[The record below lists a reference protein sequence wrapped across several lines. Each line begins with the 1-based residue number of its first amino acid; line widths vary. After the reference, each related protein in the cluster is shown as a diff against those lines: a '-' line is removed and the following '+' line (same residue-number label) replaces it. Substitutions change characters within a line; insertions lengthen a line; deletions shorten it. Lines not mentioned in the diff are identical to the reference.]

1 MDAEGLP
8 QVAAGYAVAFV
19 SAEQPPTPSVRQQII
34 AVAAGGVVGTAAR
47 YAVATV
53 FAVPVH
59 GFPWP
64 TLLVNLAGSLA
75 LGIVVGVLGRD
86 ERSPL
91 LRPFLA
97 TGVLGAFTT
106 YSTFAVETN
115 DLLVTRPL
123 LAIGYVA
130 VSVAGGVAAAA
141 AGLRVARR

>member
-1 MDAEGLP
+1 MTPVYP
-8 QVAAGYAVAFV
+8 QTVAGYAVAFV
-19 SAEQPPTPSVRQQII
+19 SAEQTPSGRQQIV
-34 AVAAGGVVGTAAR
+34 AVAAGGVVGTGAR
-47 YAVATV
+47 YAVTAA

-64 TLLVNLAGSLA
+64 TLGMNMAGSLA
-75 LGIVVGVLGRD
+75 LGILVGVLSTR

-123 LAIGYVA
+123 LAVLYV
-130 VSVAGGVAAAA
+130 VLSMAGGLAAAS
-141 AGLRVARR
+141 AGLKMAER

>member
-1 MDAEGLP
+1 MAKVYP
-8 QVAAGYAVAFV
+8 QVAPGYAVAFV
-19 SAEQPPTPSVRQQII
+19 SADQPPRASSRQQIV

-47 YAVATV
+47 YAVAAVFTV
-53 FAVPVH
+53 GVH

-75 LGIVVGVLGRD
+75 LGIVVGVAGRD
-86 ERSPL
+86 EHRPL

-123 LAIGYVA
+123 LAIAYVLL
-130 VSVAGGVAAAA
+130 SVTGGLAAAS
-141 AGLRVARR
+141 AGLRMAER